1 MNNNMNTK
9 ALVTTALFVAIAL
22 VIRTFSINIVA
33 GGILTMRISFAAIFY
48 VLPGLLFGPLY
59 GGIAGGLVDLL
70 GYVIAPMGGYI
81 PLLTITNVLAGIL
94 PVLIWRIIRKAD
106 IYKVK
111 KYYGIFF
118 VIMLLVGLVNFL
130 FTKFMPSMVWSRIL
144 LNLGQKSQYLGI
156 GFMILA
162 IIGLLLLV
170 INTFINKRTGKV
182 YKYVNSRY
190 FKLVIALG
198 ISGIIVSTLNTY
210 ILLIFTPALMAK
222 GFMIL
227 WIPRMFQTIFITLI
241 DSYIICILMY
251 YYQLLEKRIV
261 EKV

>member
-111 KYYGIFF
+111 KLLWNIF
-118 VIMLLVGLVNFL
+118 
-130 FTKFMPSMVWSRIL
+130 
-144 LNLGQKSQYLGI
+144 
-156 GFMILA
+156 
-162 IIGLLLLV
+162 
-170 INTFINKRTGKV
+170 
-182 YKYVNSRY
+182 
-190 FKLVIALG
+190 
-198 ISGIIVSTLNTY
+198 
-210 ILLIFTPALMAK
+210 
-222 GFMIL
+222 
-227 WIPRMFQTIFITLI
+227 
-241 DSYIICILMY
+241 
-251 YYQLLEKRIV
+251 
-261 EKV
+261 